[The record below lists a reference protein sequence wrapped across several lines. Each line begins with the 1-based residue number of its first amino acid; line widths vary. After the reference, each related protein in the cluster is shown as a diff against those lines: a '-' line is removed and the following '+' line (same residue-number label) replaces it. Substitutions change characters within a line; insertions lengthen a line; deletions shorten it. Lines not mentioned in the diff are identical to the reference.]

1 MYAYLLL
8 NYPETRRKRVFMTF
22 NIQRVGFPREGLRIR
37 SEKGVNP
44 EVRSACIE
52 FGKWLRYN
60 MEFPIR
66 VVVYLK
72 EDYLI
77 KNITTKEMVS
87 ATFFAPY
94 EKNVEPY
101 IRIATGD
108 YEELIKQRGREDA
121 IFAILESIAHEV
133 THYQQ
138 WLEDRPIDEE
148 EAEQKGV
155 ELVDKYVRNI

>member
-1 MYAYLLL
+1 VTY
-8 NYPETRRKRVFMTF
+8 
-22 NIQRVGFPREGLRIR
+22 NISRVGFPREGLRTR
-37 SEKGVNP
+37 SEKGVHP
-44 EVRSACIE
+44 EVRTACIE

-60 MEFPIR
+60 IEFPIR

-72 EDYLI
+72 KAYRI
-77 KNITTKEMVS
+77 KNITTKELVS

-108 YEELIKQRGREDA
+108 YKELVKQRGREDA
-121 IFAILESIAHEV
+121 LFAILESIAHEV
-133 THYQQ
+133 IHYQQ

-155 ELVDKYVRNI
+155 ELVQRYAETCEDVENLI